1 MFSTSAVLATAVLVP
16 LLAVVPAADA
26 VAAAAPVP
34 VPCSMFC
41 TDQPPSAKDCTM
53 FCTEPVPPADAQGC
67 RLFCDLGKPSALEEV
82 A

>member
-1 MFSTSAVLATAVLVP
+1 MFSKSAVLATAALVP

-26 VAAAAPVP
+26 VAAPAP

-41 TDQPPSAKDCTM
+41 TDRPPSAKECTM
-53 FCTEPVPPADAQGC
+53 FCAEPVPPADAQGC
-67 RLFCDLGKPSALEEV
+67 RLFCDLGKPSDKNGV

>member
-1 MFSTSAVLATAVLVP
+1 MFSKSTVLATAVLVP
-16 LLAVVPAADA
+16 LLAVVPATDA
-26 VAAAAPVP
+26 VAAP

-41 TDQPPSAKDCTM
+41 EDQPPSAKDCTM

-67 RLFCDLGKPSALEEV
+67 RLFCELGKPQNAGV

>member
-1 MFSTSAVLATAVLVP
+1 MFSKSTVLATAVLVP

-26 VAAAAPVP
+26 VAAPAP

-41 TDQPPSAKDCTM
+41 EDEPPSANKCTM
-53 FCTEPVPPADAQGC
+53 FCTEPPAPPADAKGC
-67 RLFCDLGKPSALEEV
+67 RLFCDLGKPSDSEGV